1 MCFLF
6 LLYLCKMRK
15 FLFLLLFPT
24 LTYSQSWVDKMQD
37 PNNNFYDTQ
46 KEFEEFW
53 ENKTIEKGKGWKQ
66 FKRWENFISPRVYPD
81 GVQHPEIL
89 LEEYNNLQEA
99 NNQFL
104 MLPPNVWEQVG
115 PDNVPLES
123 SGRKRGI
130 GRVNSIAFHPTNPN
144 IIYVGAPA
152 GGFWKSLNNGQTWST
167 TTDFLTNLG
176 VSDIAINPSNPDV
189 IYIITGDRDA
199 GDTYSYGLMKS
210 TDGGSTFNLTGLSF
224 NITNYYK
231 GNRVLIDPSN
241 TNTIIV
247 ATSNGIYRSVDS
259 GVSFVLTYSGI
270 NMTDI
275 EFHTTNTNIIYGAS
289 KGNTSVYKSSDNGIN
304 WSQSGSGLPSTNS
317 VVRGCVAVTLDNP
330 QVVYAMFGDN
340 NNGFYGVYK
349 STNEGATWTQQSNSP
364 NLLGWEFD
372 GSDNDGQAWYD
383 LAFAVSPTDEN
394 TLFVGGVNCWK
405 STNGGVNWNIN
416 THWYGASGSTYMH
429 ADEHMLKY
437 NPLNNYI
444 YSGND
449 GGLYYSD
456 DNGNDWI
463 DISDGLHITQ
473 FYSLGVSQTV
483 QDRVIT
489 GAQDN
494 GTFLKTNLNWDAVIG
509 GDGMECII
517 DYTNSNTMYGA
528 LYYGDVRKS
537 TNGGNSFSSI
547 GPSNNGA
554 WETPYA
560 LDKNNPNIIYI
571 GYDELQKSVN
581 GGSNWTQITNGQTN
595 GGKIDEIGLSKSNSN
610 VIFITDGADIFS
622 TTNGGANW
630 TQVNNNLPNKTIT
643 YVIVHPTDANK
654 VWVTLSG
661 YTVGEKV
668 YKSTNGGNNWVNI
681 SGTLPNIPVNC
692 IELDKTNNLE
702 TVYIGTDLGVFTSD
716 STLNDWNLFNNNS
729 LPNVIVNEL
738 EIQYQSNKLF
748 AATYGRGLWNIDLQI
763 TSPPTANFS
772 YNDSIFCNVPSDV
785 TFFNNSYYSNSYYWD
800 FGDGSTSTSTNPTH
814 TYTSYGLFTVKLI
827 ATGPLGVDSIIKQQI
842 ISIDQNNFCITTLPI
857 SGAGNTLTQCSGT
870 LYDVGGPS
878 GNYYDETDSW
888 LTIAPPGSNQITLT
902 FNSFDVEA
910 PSSSTFC
917 NWDYLEI
924 FDGPDL
930 TYPSLGQFCNALT
943 GSPGVI
949 ASSGGALT
957 VLLHSD
963 QSVTGSGFEADW
975 ICSFP
980 TSPPVSSFNFSDS
993 ISCDPTIYFTDLSL
1007 NGPSSWYWEFGDG
1020 NTSTNQNP
1028 VHTYLTSGI
1037 YSVKLTTIN
1046 SFGSDSIIINNAI
1059 TIIDVDLQTIGDTS
1073 CGSASLNLVGNSAS
1087 GIINWYTD
1095 SGLQNLVG
1103 TGASFT
1109 TPILS
1114 STTPYYAQSVY
1125 EFNPVNGGPLD
1136 NTIGGGGFYNQ
1147 DRHLFLDC
1155 YEPSKLVSVDVYA
1168 GTAQAITFEL
1178 RDNTSQVLEDTTI
1191 NVQLGLNTLV
1201 LNFNLPIM
1209 NNMELGLSSGNSNL
1223 YRNSSGAS
1231 YPYHIGNLASIT
1243 GHNSPNSANYHYF
1256 FYNFILAKQAC
1267 KSSVEQVMA
1276 IIDNNTSN
1284 TTAITACDAYTWSV
1298 NGQTYTSSG
1307 TYTYLTSNANGC
1319 DSTAI
1324 LNLNIV
1330 NNTLTIFQNFSF
1342 CYGDSIMIGTNTYY
1356 SPGFFTDLFQTVNG
1370 CDSIV
1375 NTLLTVIPANNNTQ
1389 NIVLC
1394 DGDSVVV
1401 GPNIYSQNG
1410 TFVDTLYS
1418 LNGCDSIISTT
1429 IDVSYVDVIIN
1440 WNSNELVADVITGSA
1455 TSYLWNTGETTQ
1467 FITPISSGTFW
1478 VVVTDINNCI
1488 SDTTYYNYTSTS
1500 LIDVLKSSINI
1511 YPNPTIGMVN
1521 VEFFNTST
1529 TSIILQNVLGERLAE
1544 VTYSDKGT
1552 INTQFDLSNF
1562 AKGIYFIHFKTNNSV
1577 LTHKVSKN

>member
-1 MCFLF
+1 
-6 LLYLCKMRK
+6 MRK

-247 ATSNGIYRSVDS
+247 ATSNGIYRSVDA
-259 GVSFVLTYSGI
+259 GASFVLTYSGI

-610 VIFITDGADIFS
+610 VIFITDGADIFR
-622 TTNGGANW
+622 TTNGGTSW

-661 YTVGEKV
+661 YTAGQKV

-878 GNYYDETDSW
+878 GNYYDDTDSW

-1114 STTPYYAQSVY
+1114 STTAYYAQSVY
-1125 EFNPVNGGPLD
+1125 EFNAIFGGPSSKA
-1136 NTIGGGGFYNQ
+1136 IGNGSYNQ
-1147 DRHLFLDC
+1147 GGDYQIFDC
-1155 YEPSKLVSVDVYA
+1155 YNPAVLVSV
-1168 GTAQAITFEL
+1168 
-1178 RDNTSQVLEDTTI
+1178 
-1191 NVQLGLNTLV
+1191 LV
-1201 LNFNLPIM
+1201 
-1209 NNMELGLSSGNSNL
+1209 
-1223 YRNSSGAS
+1223 
-1231 YPYHIGNLASIT
+1231 
-1243 GHNSPNSANYHYF
+1243 
-1256 FYNFILAKQAC
+1256 
-1267 KSSVEQVMA
+1267 
-1276 IIDNNTSN
+1276 
-1284 TTAITACDAYTWSV
+1284 
-1298 NGQTYTSSG
+1298 
-1307 TYTYLTSNANGC
+1307 
-1319 DSTAI
+1319 
-1324 LNLNIV
+1324 
-1330 NNTLTIFQNFSF
+1330 
-1342 CYGDSIMIGTNTYY
+1342 
-1356 SPGFFTDLFQTVNG
+1356 
-1370 CDSIV
+1370 
-1375 NTLLTVIPANNNTQ
+1375 
-1389 NIVLC
+1389 
-1394 DGDSVVV
+1394 
-1401 GPNIYSQNG
+1401 
-1410 TFVDTLYS
+1410 
-1418 LNGCDSIISTT
+1418 
-1429 IDVSYVDVIIN
+1429 
-1440 WNSNELVADVITGSA
+1440 
-1455 TSYLWNTGETTQ
+1455 
-1467 FITPISSGTFW
+1467 
-1478 VVVTDINNCI
+1478 
-1488 SDTTYYNYTSTS
+1488 
-1500 LIDVLKSSINI
+1500 
-1511 YPNPTIGMVN
+1511 
-1521 VEFFNTST
+1521 
-1529 TSIILQNVLGERLAE
+1529 
-1544 VTYSDKGT
+1544 
-1552 INTQFDLSNF
+1552 
-1562 AKGIYFIHFKTNNSV
+1562 SV
-1577 LTHKVSKN
+1577 LALVFIF